1 MLTNGFR
8 LSDKTLVYPLT
19 GAIYCKYTNGPFET
33 GKCLIELWI
42 CHRMASPSI
51 IVSKHHYNDSK
62 RVRMKK
68 PKQDEKWVLS
78 GAKENVQQTKGGKA
92 AKMV

>member
-1 MLTNGFR
+1 
-8 LSDKTLVYPLT
+8 
-19 GAIYCKYTNGPFET
+19 
-33 GKCLIELWI
+33 
-42 CHRMASPSI
+42 
-51 IVSKHHYNDSK
+51 
-62 RVRMKK
+62 MKK